1 MGLVTPDSGSELAGR
16 PSLTQWRV
24 LERGWLEGSQLVVT
38 PPPPQCEVGTMSVVE
53 LKKELQALGLKVSGR
68 KAELQERLFAA
79 AAASSSSS
87 SSCTGKSR

>member
-1 MGLVTPDSGSELAGR
+1 
-16 PSLTQWRV
+16 
-24 LERGWLEGSQLVVT
+24 
-38 PPPPQCEVGTMSVVE
+38 
-53 LKKELQALGLKVSGR
+53 LGLKVSGR